1 MAGSTAGSRSVILDP
16 QPLIISSITVN
27 VRSGIRSSSN
37 DNNQPVDFVI
47 GLKSVTL
54 AISLSRLSN
63 TPDKLSGNRFNAYK
77 VVNSGVFL

>member
-1 MAGSTAGSRSVILDP
+1 
-16 QPLIISSITVN
+16 
-27 VRSGIRSSSN
+27 
-37 DNNQPVDFVI
+37 
-47 GLKSVTL
+47 L